1 MTFIDKSTSHAS
13 LSLVLFVTVVVLVAG
28 SGASCP
34 NVIRGYQV
42 GVMPLPRTLPAQP
55 TREQIIAAIEDNTSR
70 VRSYSASQA
79 VLSVPG
85 VPRLSAQVACE
96 PPRRFRLR
104 AQTSLTGNELDI
116 GSNDDLFW
124 LWIRR
129 HEPPIMLFCQ
139 HDQYEQS
146 SARQVVPIRA
156 DWMPELLGLVRFS
169 PQDRHEGPFVAA
181 DGRLEIRST
190 IDSPDG
196 PLVRSVVLH
205 PMTGLVEEQHL
216 FTSAGKRLASVRASR
231 HRMDPG
237 SGAALPRLIDVSWPE
252 SGVEFTLEVT
262 SLITNV
268 PAADPGQL
276 WQMPTYDG
284 YQPVDLADPTVVV
297 APAAAPIGQ

>member
-1 MTFIDKSTSHAS
+1 
-13 LSLVLFVTVVVLVAG
+13 
-28 SGASCP
+28 
-34 NVIRGYQV
+34 
-42 GVMPLPRTLPAQP
+42 MPLPRTLPAQP

-70 VRSYSASQA
+70 VRSYAATQA
-79 VLSVPG
+79 VLVVPG

-139 HDQYEQS
+139 HDKYEQS
-146 SARQVVPIRA
+146 SARQVLPIRA

-169 PQDRHEGPFVAA
+169 PQHRHEGPFMTA

-190 IDSPDG
+190 IDATDEQ
-196 PLVRSVVLH
+196 LVRSIILH

-231 HRMDPG
+231 HRVDPG
-237 SGAALPRLIDVSWPE
+237 SGAALPRLIDVSWPD

-262 SLITNV
+262 SLVTNV
-268 PAADPGQL
+268 PSTDPGQL
-276 WQMPTYDG
+276 WQMPAYDG
-284 YQPVDLADPTVVV
+284 YEPIDLADPSVVV
-297 APAAAPIGQ
+297 APAGASPSQ

>member
-13 LSLVLFVTVVVLVAG
+13 LPLILFVTVVVLIAG

-55 TREQIIAAIEDNTSR
+55 TREQIIAAVEDNTSR

-196 PLVRSVVLH
+196 PLIRSVILH

-237 SGAALPRLIDVSWPE
+237 SGAALPRLVDVSWPG

-262 SLITNV
+262 SLVTNV

-276 WQMPTYDG
+276 WKMPTYDG
-284 YQPVDLADPTVVV
+284 YQPVDLADPTVIV
-297 APAAAPIGQ
+297 APAVAPIGQ

>member
-1 MTFIDKSTSHAS
+1 
-13 LSLVLFVTVVVLVAG
+13 
-28 SGASCP
+28 
-34 NVIRGYQV
+34 
-42 GVMPLPRTLPAQP
+42 MPLPRTLPAQP
-55 TREQIIAAIEDNTSR
+55 TREQIIAAVEDNTSR

-196 PLVRSVVLH
+196 PLIRSVILH
-205 PMTGLVEEQHL
+205 PLTGLVEEQHL

-262 SLITNV
+262 SLVTNV

-284 YQPVDLADPTVVV
+284 YQPVDLADPTVIV
-297 APAAAPIGQ
+297 APVVAPIGQ

>member
-1 MTFIDKSTSHAS
+1 MSSSNRLVTRTSVP
-13 LSLVLFVTVVVLVAG
+13 LVLFVTAVVLVAG

-55 TREQIIAAIEDNTSR
+55 TREQIIAAVEDNTSR
-70 VRSYSASQA
+70 VRSYAATQA
-79 VLSVPG
+79 VLVVPG

-139 HDQYEQS
+139 HDKYEQS
-146 SARQVVPIRA
+146 SARQVLPIRA

-169 PQDRHEGPFVAA
+169 PQHRHEGPFMTA

-190 IDSPDG
+190 IDSSDEQ
-196 PLVRSVVLH
+196 LVRSIILH

-216 FTSAGKRLASVRASR
+216 FTSTGKRLASVRASR
-231 HRMDPG
+231 HRVDPG
-237 SGAALPRLIDVSWPE
+237 SGAALPRLIDVSWPG

-262 SLITNV
+262 SLVTNV
-268 PAADPGQL
+268 PSTDPGQL
-276 WQMPTYDG
+276 WHMPAYDG
-284 YQPVDLADPTVVV
+284 YEPINLADPSVVI
-297 APAAAPIGQ
+297 APAVASPGQ